1 MTGAESPVD
10 SPWAHR
16 LVSVSAWLNWTLER
30 ICAVLVG
37 VMVVIVWVGI
47 LSRYGGRVGIELGF
61 TWTEELA
68 RYVMIWAALLAVPCG
83 AYYREHIGLGLLL
96 ERLPDPFRRALRTTL
111 DLCGIAF
118 FLFLFVFGVGMVA
131 DGAHQYATIFGMT
144 MAVPFASVPAATGL
158 TVLQIAATM
167 IREAAFSGVAGQQP

>member
-1 MTGAESPVD
+1 MTGAGSPVG

-16 LVSVSAWLNWTLER
+16 LVSVSTWLNWSLER
-30 ICAVLVG
+30 ICAALVG

-47 LSRYGGRVGIELGF
+47 LSRYGGRVGLELGL

-83 AYYREHIGLGLLL
+83 AYYREHIGLSLLL
-96 ERLPDPFRRALRTTL
+96 DRFPAPMRRALRTAL
-111 DLCGIAF
+111 DLCGMAF
-118 FLFLFVFGVGMVA
+118 FVFLLVFGVGMVG

-144 MAVPFASVPAATGL
+144 MALPFASVPVAAGL

>member
-1 MTGAESPVD
+1 MTDAGGSAG
-10 SPWAHR
+10 R
-16 LVSVSAWLNWTLER
+16 LQARMIVAASTRLNWALER
-30 ICAVLVG
+30 LCAALVA
-37 VMVVIVWVGI
+37 VMVAIVWLGI
-47 LSRYGGRVGIELGF
+47 FSRYGVKVGLELGV

-96 ERLPDPFRRALRTTL
+96 ERFPDPFRQVLRTAL
-111 DLCGIAF
+111 DLCGLAF
-118 FLFLFVFGVGMVA
+118 FLFLFVFGVGMVS

-144 MAVPFASVPAATGL
+144 MALPFASVPVATGL

-167 IREAAFSGVAGQQP
+167 VREATSIQVAGQA